1 MHMGDDLDEK
11 TDLSIEE
18 MDSMLSLLEYVE
30 FDDAIEDQEE
40 VKEGREP
47 AGLPTLNATSINWGE
62 EEVSIANHKSNLSY
76 LPDDVLGPISL
87 SSSEKETIG
96 DVLSSEPFSA
106 LCEMADADAKQFIEL
121 IKLETKQNI
130 EDEIPEDVILTDSI
144 EEEDMDGD
152 SEDVIHTDSI
162 DEEDMDDEIIDELT
176 INHEV
181 HNQSDENKDRNWV
194 SYSTNEHEEVS
205 NVEGSIQSNTK
216 QNSLQIDLVSEI
228 EEDNNYETDNVYFAS
243 SKGSSEDKATNTAT
257 TNTKQPLAEADDITK
272 ARTRITRQKTSE
284 EAEQMNEF
292 NPRSPRFLETVPEP
306 EAEKVDLRHQITD
319 VRKNREEWMIDY
331 ALQRVVSKLE
341 PSRKRKVNRL
351 VMAFETVMQP
361 SMREEPLF
369 YATSSFA
376 HRGIIQPCS

>member
-1 MHMGDDLDEK
+1 MGDDLDEK